1 LVRACCAARHARG
14 PSAAFNTYDKGGG
27 LAIDQVASQPFEING
42 RAKVPVKQVIA
53 RRMNWKY
60 PAGLRLIAEY
70 WLQSSDLTMTSIA
83 EAENVGSIMSA
94 FADWDEVF
102 EITVV
107 PAVTAEEGLQFAKQ
121 LMA

>member
-1 LVRACCAARHARG
+1 
-14 PSAAFNTYDKGGG
+14 
-27 LAIDQVASQPFEING
+27 
-42 RAKVPVKQVIA
+42 VKQVIA